1 MDLRIETPFDPC
13 KVCTLL
19 NLEGLELGVPT
30 LNFHLQKLSAIPDES
45 DFGI

>member
-19 NLEGLELGVPT
+19 NLEGRELGVPT

-45 DFGI
+45 DLGI